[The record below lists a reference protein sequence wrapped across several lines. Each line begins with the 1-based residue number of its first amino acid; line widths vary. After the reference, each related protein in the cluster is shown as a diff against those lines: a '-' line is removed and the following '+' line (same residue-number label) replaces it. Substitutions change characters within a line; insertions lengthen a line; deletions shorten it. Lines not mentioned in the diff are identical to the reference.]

1 MQRRRASLHGLAR
14 SKAGTRAAAHC
25 IHGSP
30 IAAVHRFKKE
40 LKKRKLTDE
49 DFVGTSEWARALGVG
64 RRGLGIARLP
74 RPAKRA
80 LNASAA
86 CPPPRAHCS
95 FTILAKGLLGSPS
108 MELLPEMAL
117 PAEVEE
123 EEGAKGGA
131 AAAAAADEEEL

>member
-1 MQRRRASLHGLAR
+1 VSLQNSGFSLEEPEAYSAR
-14 SKAGTRAAAHC
+14 
-25 IHGSP
+25 I
-30 IAAVHRFKKE
+30 
-40 LKKRKLTDE
+40 
-49 DFVGTSEWARALGVG
+49 
-64 RRGLGIARLP
+64 
-74 RPAKRA
+74 
-80 LNASAA
+80 
-86 CPPPRAHCS
+86 

>member
-1 MQRRRASLHGLAR
+1 MGGGGLFSALR
-14 SKAGTRAAAHC
+14 DFFL
-25 IHGSP
+25 SP
-30 IAAVHRFKKE
+30 PLAPHA
-40 LKKRKLTDE
+40 LTHAP
-49 DFVGTSEWARALGVG
+49 F
-64 RRGLGIARLP
+64 
-74 RPAKRA
+74 
-80 LNASAA
+80 
-86 CPPPRAHCS
+86 PPRAHCS